1 LIMTQS
7 LILLTTG
14 GLAREVMDAVEAG
27 GEFTV
32 AALLDDDPRRQG
44 IRVRGVPVVG
54 PSEAAVDH
62 PDSRLLVCAGSGR
75 VRATIVAR
83 LASLGVEPARYATV
97 IHPSVWVPRSCTV
110 GEGTVLLA
118 NVVMTTDVTVGRHV
132 VAMPNAV
139 FTHDDHLDDFA
150 TVCAGVT
157 LGGNVQI
164 GRAGYL
170 GMNSSV
176 RERCGI
182 GENAVLGMGSVLLQD
197 LPAGESWVGSP
208 ARPINHFVGA

>member
-1 LIMTQS
+1 
-7 LILLTTG
+7 
-14 GLAREVMDAVEAG
+14 
-27 GEFTV
+27 
-32 AALLDDDPRRQG
+32 
-44 IRVRGVPVVG
+44 
-54 PSEAAVDH
+54 
-62 PDSRLLVCAGSGR
+62 
-75 VRATIVAR
+75 
-83 LASLGVEPARYATV
+83 V

-132 VAMPNAV
+132 VVMPNAV